1 MRDAILEKL
10 TRKFQKAPSS
20 EEDVAYVLIEIR
32 KLLEL
37 AAKQDQ
43 FTTLT
48 FFCDWVVH
56 PVLNRRGAHDQIS
69 RLDDRLGN
77 LDLTNLQDVGADI
90 EIYRF
95 MSFDSLFEELSRFSK
110 EVKLPNG
117 WISDPVCW
125 KECVKFYGEIV
136 RDCALEVK
144 QPGNKPISITRVV
157 LTMVSTP
164 PTANEVESFKLEW
177 EFTLSDGRSFK
188 QRVHFRYPSAASGTW
203 IGRPTETEFG
213 IST

>member
-10 TRKFQKAPSS
+10 TRKFESAPRS

-32 KLLEL
+32 KLLERD
-37 AAKQDQ
+37 AKQDQ

-56 PVLNRRGAHDQIS
+56 SVLNRRGARDQIS
-69 RLDDRLGN
+69 RLDGRLGN
-77 LDLTNLQDVGADI
+77 LDLTNLHDVGADL

-95 MSFDSLFEELSRFSK
+95 MSFDSLFEELGRFTK
-110 EVKLPNG
+110 EEKLPGG
-117 WISDPVCW
+117 WTSNPAWW

-144 QPGNKPISITRVV
+144 QLGNQPISIARVV
-157 LTMVSTP
+157 LTTVSTTP
-164 PTANEVESFKLEW
+164 IGKDAESFKLDW
-177 EFTLSDGRSFK
+177 EFTMSDQRSFK
-188 QRVHFRYPSAASGTW
+188 QSVVFRYPSAAFGVRA
-203 IGRPTETEFG
+203 GPATETQFG
-213 IST
+213 F